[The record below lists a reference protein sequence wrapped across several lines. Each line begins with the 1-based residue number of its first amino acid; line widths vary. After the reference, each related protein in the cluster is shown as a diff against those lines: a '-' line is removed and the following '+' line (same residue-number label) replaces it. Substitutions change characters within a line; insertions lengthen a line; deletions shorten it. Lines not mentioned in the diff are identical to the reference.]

1 MASFSFNDAA
11 DALRSGNLQ
20 LFTSGTLSSED
31 LGKLLRQKDED
42 GRSLLHAA
50 AAAAACAQAL
60 EMLLAQGTAAVNEV
74 DDEVRV

>member
-1 MASFSFNDAA
+1 
-11 DALRSGNLQ
+11 
-20 LFTSGTLSSED
+20 LSSED

-50 AAAAACAQAL
+50 AAAAGAQAL

-74 DDEVRV
+74 DDEVRA